1 MGRGEIF
8 MIRAC
13 TPKWR
18 SARQAWATDP
28 LWKMRMKEKIKGR
41 EELQGTIEKLG
52 KRGKRVVFT
61 NGCFDLLHVG
71 HLRYLEKAR
80 SLGDILVVGVN
91 SDRSVQRLKGPRRPI
106 LPLEERME
114 ILSGL
119 GCVDSITS
127 FEESTPLELITF
139 LKPHILV
146 KGGDWSR
153 ETIVGREIVEGLGGE
168 VVALPFFE
176 GNSTSN
182 LIETILKRYA
192 DRT

>member
-91 SDRSVQRLKGPRRPI
+91 SDQSVQRLKGPRRPI

-119 GCVDSITS
+119 ECVDYVVP
-127 FEESTPLELITF
+127 FNEMTPLELISF
-139 LKPHILV
+139 LKPHVLV
-146 KGGDWSR
+146 KGGDWTK
-153 ETIVGREIVEGLGGE
+153 ETTVGKEVVEGLGGE
-168 VVALPFFE
+168 VVILPFVE
-176 GNSTSN
+176 GNSTTD
-182 LIETILKRYA
+182 IIKTILQRYA
-192 DRT
+192 KRA